1 MIPLS
6 EEIMTRRTC
15 LALSAAALMCGL
27 AVGAAQALDTRPL
40 VGSYAIG
47 SATLVDPPPGER
59 KDRLLLYLDGA
70 TAKQVYDAM
79 QAPARVI
86 ACDPDLRTKTAGALE
101 CSRSKDGEYS
111 CSVGISLLTGATVP
125 ASVC

>member
-1 MIPLS
+1 
-6 EEIMTRRTC
+6 MTRRTC

-47 SATLVDPPPGER
+47 SATLVDPPPGEK
-59 KDRLLLYLDGA
+59 KDRLLLYLDGT
-70 TAKQVYDAM
+70 TARQVYDAM
-79 QAPARVI
+79 QAPARTSG
-86 ACDPDLRTKTAGALE
+86 CDADLRTKSAGALE
-101 CSRSKDGEYS
+101 CSRSKGGEYT
-111 CSVGISLLTGATVP
+111 CSVGVSLVTGAAVP